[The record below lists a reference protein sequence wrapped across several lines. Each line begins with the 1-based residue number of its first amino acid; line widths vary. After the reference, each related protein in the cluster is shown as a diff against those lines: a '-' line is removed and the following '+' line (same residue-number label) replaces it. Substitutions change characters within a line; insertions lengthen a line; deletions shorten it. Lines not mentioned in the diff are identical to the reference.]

1 MSRLWVSRRSLQV
14 GAAEPRRRVARV
26 PGVEVTGEEVEREN
40 CRDRSPAQDRRPSGL
55 PVRFGPSDAVHL
67 HGVGRSESRGRA
79 LAVDNPVPGQRHQV
93 TVGEDGRHGPP
104 PDQT

>member
-40 CRDRSPAQDRRPSGL
+40 CRDRSPADRSHSEGYGSDVAHFSGFSGKAGTNL
-55 PVRFGPSDAVHL
+55 
-67 HGVGRSESRGRA
+67 RG
-79 LAVDNPVPGQRHQV
+79 L
-93 TVGEDGRHGPP
+93 
-104 PDQT
+104 